1 MTVHLMNPRSST
13 EKPQRFSLR
22 QREKDERRRRIL
34 RSAELAFGSKGYHAA
49 SLTEIAGRAELAVG
63 TIYLYFEDK
72 SDLYGSLIL
81 SKMEEIVE
89 TMDQA
94 LQSLPSPADSL
105 RAAVHA
111 QFAFHD
117 ANRRFFEIFLHQHQ
131 LQGSPLHP
139 QHWEKLEALKYQ
151 NLALI
156 EECLTRGQ
164 AAGEIRPGPA
174 RLYAV
179 AFLGMVLQ
187 MIRQWIRGAEETQLI
202 DYADFTADC
211 FLQGAVNRKE

>member
-1 MTVHLMNPRSST
+1 MNLRSSK
-13 EKPQRFSLR
+13 EKPQRLSLR
-22 QREKDERRRRIL
+22 AREKDERRRRIL
-34 RSAELAFGSKGYHAA
+34 KSAELAFGAKGYHAA
-49 SLTEIAGRAELAVG
+49 SLTEIAGQAELAVG
-63 TIYLYFEDK
+63 TIYLYFKDK

-81 SKMEEIVE
+81 SKMEEVVE

-94 LQSLPSPADSL
+94 LTSLPSPAASL

-117 ANRRFFEIFLHQHQ
+117 ANRRFFEVFLNQQQ
-131 LQGSPLHP
+131 LQGSPLHL
-139 QHWEKLEALKYQ
+139 QHWQKLEALKRQ
-151 NLALI
+151 NLSLL

-187 MIRQWIRGAEETQLI
+187 MIRQWIRDAEKKQLV

-211 FLQGAVNRKE
+211 FLRGAAANP

>member
-1 MTVHLMNPRSST
+1 L
-13 EKPQRFSLR
+13 K
-22 QREKDERRRRIL
+22 
-34 RSAELAFGSKGYHAA
+34 SAETAFGTKGYHAA
-49 SLTEIAGRAELAVG
+49 SLNEIAGQAELAVG

-81 SKMEEIVE
+81 SKMEEIVA
-89 TMDQA
+89 TMEQA
-94 LQSLPSPADSL
+94 LQSFPSPADSL

-117 ANRRFFEIFLHQHQ
+117 ANRRFFEIFLNQPQ
-131 LQGSPLHP
+131 LQSSPLHH
-139 QHWEKLEALKYQ
+139 QHWDKLEALKRR
-151 NLALI
+151 NLGLI
-156 EECLTRGQ
+156 EECLARGQ
-164 AAGEIRPGPA
+164 AAGEIRAGSA

-187 MIRQWIRGAEETQLI
+187 MIRQWIREAEETQLV

-211 FLQGAVNRKE
+211 FLRGARNA